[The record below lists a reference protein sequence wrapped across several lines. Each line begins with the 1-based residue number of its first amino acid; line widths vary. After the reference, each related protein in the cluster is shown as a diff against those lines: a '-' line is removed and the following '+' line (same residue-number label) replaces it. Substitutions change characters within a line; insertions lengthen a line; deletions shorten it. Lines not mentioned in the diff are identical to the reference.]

1 MNPET
6 KYLACCD
13 CGKALDLSV
22 CLHGP
27 IMFRFMLDHEGH
39 TLRLLGES
47 DANLEGAD
55 VFLSYH
61 QTRPEPVYKMSEIP
75 RHE

>member
-1 MNPET
+1 MNQET

-13 CGKALDLSV
+13 CGEALNLSA

-27 IMFRFMLDHEGH
+27 IMFRFMLDHQGH
-39 TLRLLGES
+39 NLQLLGES
-47 DANLEGAD
+47 SAELEGAD

-61 QTRPEPVYKMSEIP
+61 LARPEPAYKIP
-75 RHE
+75 VNPSRQ